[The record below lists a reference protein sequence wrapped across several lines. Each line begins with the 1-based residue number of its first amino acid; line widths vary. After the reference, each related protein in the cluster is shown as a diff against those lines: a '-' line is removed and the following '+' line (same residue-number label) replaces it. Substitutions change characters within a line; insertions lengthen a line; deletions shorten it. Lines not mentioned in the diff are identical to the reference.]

1 MNNESFYKVVIGRVG
16 TTPGTPT
23 SISKPYPT
31 SCLLSYSHRYTP
43 GFCCSTKIS
52 LALRCHYFNS
62 FSKTPKELVPLCS
75 VDSVFPPR
83 WSAAP
88 SQAPCTQPGLCVFQ
102 SQSAA
107 GHIRIPF
114 LCLSSF
120 HCVQTSALEALLSPW
135 EPVQLSAL
143 ICYSL
148 LAVPAAALLPFIV
161 LCLPPSADH
170 TGKFCLVHLCPPWES
185 AGK

>member
-1 MNNESFYKVVIGRVG
+1 MNVESFYRVVIGRVG

-52 LALRCHYFNS
+52 LALRCHYFNPC
-62 FSKTPKELVPLCS
+62 SKTPKELVPLGS
-75 VDSVFPPR
+75 MDSVFPPL

-102 SQSAA
+102 SQSAV
-107 GHIRIPF
+107 GCFRIPF

-135 EPVQLSAL
+135 ACTTVSSHLLQSACCACSHSASFHSSLFTTVCWPHWQVLSGS
-143 ICYSL
+143 SL
-148 LAVPAAALLPFIV
+148 PTLRV
-161 LCLPPSADH
+161 S
-170 TGKFCLVHLCPPWES
+170 W
-185 AGK
+185 

>member
-1 MNNESFYKVVIGRVG
+1 MNVESFYRVVIGRVG

-43 GFCCSTKIS
+43 GFWCSIKIA
-52 LALRCHYFNS
+52 LTLRCHYFNP

-75 VDSVFPPR
+75 VDSVFPPH

-107 GHIRIPF
+107 GCFRIPF

-120 HCVQTSALEALLSPW
+120 HYAQTSALEALLSPW
-135 EPVQLSAL
+135 EPVQLSH
-143 ICYSL
+143 L
-148 LAVPAAALLPFIV
+148 LMRCQLSSATVCL
-161 LCLPPSADH
+161 LCLQP
-170 TGKFCLVHLCPPWES
+170 LCFLS
-185 AGK
+185 